1 MADGKK
7 NHHIVWKSTDGVNFT
22 EVFSFDYH
30 QNFISLEYRDGW
42 FYLGVGYK
50 AATKGYAYDS
60 TADESGAI
68 YRVRCPQEPIQ
79 VVPSVDSLEL
89 AEGASTT
96 VSFRLSAQPSS
107 NVTLRV
113 GAALKNTRF
122 TTDKSTLTF
131 TTSDWNTPKSVTVS
145 VDDNDVLDQNRSG
158 AVVCGVAGFD
168 VARGEFCGGEVTAG
182 VINLTLGDS
191 EFAPPANGEIRNA
204 DDFYCAMA
212 FPDGAYKMM
221 NDIDLTDSL
230 FTTVPEFSGTLDG
243 CGYTLSGLGDGP
255 LATLNRGVIKNLT
268 LDGTVG
274 GKATEV
280 KGIARGIFFDKMS
293 GGAFTNCVLKG
304 YTLKAGAPD
313 TILGLWVAA
322 LTGPCEFVGC
332 STAADCTLSQ
342 NGSHDCSLGGFA
354 GKIEIAGSD
363 GVLAAFIDC
372 TNNAAIAAS
381 DNYRTASGAGGFV
394 GYVTGSAS
402 ANQPEIRFVRSV
414 NNGAITGKDRYSV
427 LGGFVGRFNAS
438 NSNKSSTLADFSD
451 CVNNASISHTGN
463 GKSSG
468 AAGGLAG
475 IIGNAANAVFD
486 RCVNRG
492 DVIGPAQLSAGGLVG
507 EFGNPSPVGEN
518 GIRIVN
524 SANYGDIAATNN
536 VGGLIGKTTGST
548 GTGWKN
554 GHWMFLNSAN
564 YGALATTAV
573 TVNGELA
580 ASVSCE
586 ATAATASIT
595 VSNCWTVTDRL
606 FATTS
611 RQPVCGGNYTSATA
625 AATAAAALDAVA
637 AKVDGYLGWTVG
649 PTGNPELIEEQPY
662 APPEMTYR
670 FYHEELNIPA
680 MHAKGITG
688 RGVRVGVVDDGI
700 YPVVIGG
707 VTNLG
712 FAALK
717 GSPAAGYHGTSVSA
731 LIGSKEFGLAPD
743 CEIWAYNSGNATG
756 KTGLDQTIAGVWWC
770 ATNGCRVI
778 NMSFGFAPDMY
789 DADLRAAFDAEL
801 AEIQRQTGVILI
813 NGNGNNPLSDI
824 NYCPQE
830 SECVITIGGL
840 KPDKTPAALT
850 DSWRK
855 DFCTFGDQV
864 PDFVKPDGTIGTF
877 DGTSCACPL
886 ATAIVALLLQQ
897 QPDLTQDEVYGILK
911 SSAKVLAPGRTREYG
926 WGLLQA
932 CEVPANYKRQAEYDA
947 EKQAW
952 VKLENVTITNKFV
965 TYTASDNFY
974 EITMRTG
981 SVIRLMLSDPMP
993 ANATD
998 KTVYW
1003 YCGNNHAGR
1012 PILTDQILRAPDEIA
1027 TVTEITIGG
1036 QTIKLPTP
1044 NLENV
1049 YSYQGLN
1056 ANYELLFNLRV
1067 RLTTDPVEIPENED
1081 PNYVPADPVDP
1092 EDPPSGDPSV
1102 VYVAVTG
1109 SDSAA
1114 GTHAAPLLTISN
1126 AVARLGAAGG
1136 TVMVGPGEYKIYDP
1150 IVITTPVNVVGSGCG
1165 NGGTVVKNVS
1175 TYNYNKHANCRI
1187 MEVSNAVA
1195 IVQGLV
1201 MENGFVGMGTGMNHG
1216 GGVMLTSGT
1225 VSNCVIRGC
1234 KAHQGS
1240 TAMPYGGGAYVF
1252 GAHSLLTHCVISNCI
1267 SDFDANWGSVCGAG
1281 VHVDGGKVSNVLV
1294 VDCHGDI
1301 AEPGFAKIVGG
1312 IMLTDG
1318 TAENCTV
1325 VNCWGSKAGG
1335 ICASPAKNKTVSVV
1349 NCVAFGCEKKL
1360 KDAEKVLQT
1369 TSSNGDGTESCFVN
1383 CSFSATAAAFADYAN
1398 GDYRPAAGGVLVDA
1412 GAAIAAAPAGDL
1424 DGRPRVVGTA
1434 IDIGCFEWQ
1443 EGGVVEL
1450 ETPVLSGS
1458 SFGFSWTGKFSI
1470 VVENPVRGAYYTVF
1484 TTEDLRGTFIAES
1497 ASVLCD
1503 GEALVLEMDAS
1514 APQKFAKVVI
1524 SSSPFVKG
1532 SELP

>member
-1 MADGKK
+1 MKSRLCFFSGLIAFAAVKAAFAAADLTADLEFIGNPQMDRWPNSALPRACLDLQFYQGRLFNGGGEVESNPGAPWISSIDPYDNSTKFEFDPGTEAIANYRIASWGDLLTPSQDPHEGDANLGHVFSRNPEGVWNVFKSVGGSVAAGTGKTVANNTHCWDMEEFDGRIFVSCYNLQSSTDHCKTFTACSPIDDAYHSIGYCYAYTSKYWYTTISTLRRQMHLLRFGDSELFAIGNTVVQPQYIGNGKIDSSQANCQEYYRYDKTTHAFTVGSQPVSDIYPGLSTNDYKLVGRNLAYLATNKFAKVWARIWHTTPFKGRVLYVGCYDTPPYSSVSKPYEDSIALTSYPLPLMGCSATVTSGKVKATRINFGNDKTNYPWDFAVVGDTVYALTSRYVADGKK

-79 VVPSVDSLEL
+79 VVPSVDTLEL

-402 ANQPEIRFVRSV
+402 ANQSEIRFVRSV

-492 DVIGPAQLSAGGLVG
+492 NVIGPAQLSAGGLVG

-554 GHWMFLNSAN
+554 GHWRFLNSAN
-564 YGALATTAV
+564 YGSLATTTV

-611 RQPVCGGNYTSATA
+611 RQPVCGGNYTAATA

-637 AKVDGYLGWTVG
+637 ANEEAYLSWAVG
-649 PTGNPELIEEQPY
+649 PTGNPELTEEQPY

-688 RGVRVGVVDDGI
+688 KDAAAALDAAGIIVNKNAIPYDTESPFKTSGIRVGAASATTRGMKEAEMI
-700 YPVVIGG
+700 KIGTWIAD
-707 VTNLG
+707 VLDNIADTNVQARVKRDA
-712 FAALK
+712 AALVANF
-717 GSPAAGYHGTSVSA
+717 P
-731 LIGSKEFGLAPD
+731 
-743 CEIWAYNSGNATG
+743 
-756 KTGLDQTIAGVWWC
+756 
-770 ATNGCRVI
+770 
-778 NMSFGFAPDMY
+778 
-789 DADLRAAFDAEL
+789 
-801 AEIQRQTGVILI
+801 
-813 NGNGNNPLSDI
+813 
-824 NYCPQE
+824 
-830 SECVITIGGL
+830 
-840 KPDKTPAALT
+840 
-850 DSWRK
+850 
-855 DFCTFGDQV
+855 V
-864 PDFVKPDGTIGTF
+864 P
-877 DGTSCACPL
+877 
-886 ATAIVALLLQQ
+886 
-897 QPDLTQDEVYGILK
+897 
-911 SSAKVLAPGRTREYG
+911 
-926 WGLLQA
+926 
-932 CEVPANYKRQAEYDA
+932 
-947 EKQAW
+947 
-952 VKLENVTITNKFV
+952 
-965 TYTASDNFY
+965 
-974 EITMRTG
+974 
-981 SVIRLMLSDPMP
+981 
-993 ANATD
+993 
-998 KTVYW
+998 
-1003 YCGNNHAGR
+1003 
-1012 PILTDQILRAPDEIA
+1012 
-1027 TVTEITIGG
+1027 
-1036 QTIKLPTP
+1036 
-1044 NLENV
+1044 
-1049 YSYQGLN
+1049 
-1056 ANYELLFNLRV
+1056 
-1067 RLTTDPVEIPENED
+1067 
-1081 PNYVPADPVDP
+1081 
-1092 EDPPSGDPSV
+1092 
-1102 VYVAVTG
+1102 
-1109 SDSAA
+1109 
-1114 GTHAAPLLTISN
+1114 
-1126 AVARLGAAGG
+1126 
-1136 TVMVGPGEYKIYDP
+1136 
-1150 IVITTPVNVVGSGCG
+1150 
-1165 NGGTVVKNVS
+1165 
-1175 TYNYNKHANCRI
+1175 
-1187 MEVSNAVA
+1187 
-1195 IVQGLV
+1195 
-1201 MENGFVGMGTGMNHG
+1201 
-1216 GGVMLTSGT
+1216 
-1225 VSNCVIRGC
+1225 
-1234 KAHQGS
+1234 
-1240 TAMPYGGGAYVF
+1240 
-1252 GAHSLLTHCVISNCI
+1252 
-1267 SDFDANWGSVCGAG
+1267 
-1281 VHVDGGKVSNVLV
+1281 
-1294 VDCHGDI
+1294 
-1301 AEPGFAKIVGG
+1301 
-1312 IMLTDG
+1312 
-1318 TAENCTV
+1318 
-1325 VNCWGSKAGG
+1325 
-1335 ICASPAKNKTVSVV
+1335 
-1349 NCVAFGCEKKL
+1349 
-1360 KDAEKVLQT
+1360 
-1369 TSSNGDGTESCFVN
+1369 
-1383 CSFSATAAAFADYAN
+1383 
-1398 GDYRPAAGGVLVDA
+1398 
-1412 GAAIAAAPAGDL
+1412 
-1424 DGRPRVVGTA
+1424 
-1434 IDIGCFEWQ
+1434 
-1443 EGGVVEL
+1443 
-1450 ETPVLSGS
+1450 
-1458 SFGFSWTGKFSI
+1458 
-1470 VVENPVRGAYYTVF
+1470 
-1484 TTEDLRGTFIAES
+1484 
-1497 ASVLCD
+1497 
-1503 GEALVLEMDAS
+1503 
-1514 APQKFAKVVI
+1514 
-1524 SSSPFVKG
+1524 
-1532 SELP
+1532 